1 MQSAVHA
8 KRDQTSATAL
18 ATTPTHPRTRQ
29 NQCKHDGGL
38 RRPTRFVTSRAR
50 GAHLRR
56 ERFSAGRSSFSW
68 RRGKVLRRS
77 SLAPAKG
84 FARSFGGGC
93 PAAALRVAS
102 ELIARGKSGPA
113 PVVAGYRHHG
123 ARGRSQPH
131 ARQPANLRHQHADHA
146 PQRAPPARCASPA
159 CLQHTVYARCA
170 ILFGQCTG
178 KGLHGCTHAF
188 PS

>member
-131 ARQPANLRHQHADHA
+131 ARQPANLRQT
-146 PQRAPPARCASPA
+146 PTRRSRATESAARPLRIACMPPTYS
-159 CLQHTVYARCA
+159 V
-170 ILFGQCTG
+170 CT
-178 KGLHGCTHAF
+178 LRN
-188 PS
+188 PVWSMYR